1 MPPLFLQ
8 AMKQG
13 MERTE
18 LRELPLLA
26 LLLGASWLR
35 CLVGREGQQE
45 EEKCWMK
52 GKQKERRQ

>member
-1 MPPLFLQ
+1 LFLQ

-35 CLVGREGQQE
+35 CLVGREEQQE